1 MMHGITATDDRAGE
15 RPHAPPQQHEE
26 PTTQID
32 TIREANMLS
41 RFLYPNPVCLLT
53 VRKNITSKKRNM
65 PKNVQALDEATTRI
79 MTISW
84 LTAVDN
90 LGTFF
95 MSMNKSRHTAKS
107 MAPGS
112 VFVLSVPSAAL
123 QKTVVDVGSVS
134 GSTCTDKLA
143 HLGIE
148 TCVPGWFSAN
158 VTA

>member
-1 MMHGITATDDRAGE
+1 MEHDDIKTEVG
-15 RPHAPPQQHEE
+15 HAPGKTHPKQED
-26 PTTQID
+26 PTNAARIV

-53 VRKNITSKKRNM
+53 VRKSIAMTS
-65 PKNVQALDEATTRI
+65 PGNVVQEPEGTTSI

-95 MSMNKSRHTAKS
+95 MSMNKSRHTANS
-107 MAPGS
+107 MVPGS
-112 VFVLSVPSAAL
+112 VFVLSVPTAAI

-134 GSTCTDKLA
+134 GSTCGDKLT

-148 TCVPGWFSAN
+148 SCVPGWISADCS
-158 VTA
+158 T